1 MPPRRP
7 TARRDRR
14 ARAAVA
20 LATQAAAAIAA
31 LLGLAAPAAAQAP
44 GQGAPPGPAIEG
56 PAGAPAAPGAFQAPP
71 RAQLLPPP
79 PGYFPPPPPAL
90 PPWANPRTI
99 VYEEGDPIPR
109 GYALKTRADRALV
122 GAGLVTFSIGY
133 AVSFTVAGIAGLAE
147 DTGGEFAPLFLPFVG
162 PTIATSTLDAEGAGT
177 FWLTVDMAVQV
188 GGLILIAAG
197 LAHEDVYLERQ
208 FDTGPSGVTHAA
220 SRWPEVSIGASSAAL
235 QWRF

>member
-7 TARRDRR
+7 AARRPRR

-20 LATQAAAAIAA
+20 LAAQAAAATAA

-44 GQGAPPGPAIEG
+44 HGDAPPGPALESA
-56 PAGAPAAPGAFQAPP
+56 AGAPAAPQAPP
-71 RAQLLPPP
+71 GAQLLPAP
-79 PGYFPPPPPAL
+79 PGYIPPPPAL

-99 VYEEGDPIPR
+99 VYEAGDPIPR

-122 GAGLVTFSIGY
+122 GAGLVTTIVPY
-133 AVSFTVAGIAGLAE
+133 AVSFTVAGIASLAE
-147 DTGGEFAPLFLPFVG
+147 EDEFAPLFLPFVG
-162 PTIATSTLDAEGAGT
+162 PTIATSTLEAEGAGT
-177 FWLTVDMAVQV
+177 FWLTVDMALQV

-197 LAHEDVYLERQ
+197 MANEDVYLERQ
-208 FDTGPSGVTHAA
+208 FDVGSSGVTHAA